1 MTRCTGARQR
11 ASAALLAAA
20 AAATVPWSALG
31 AEAAALPS
39 AGSATVIPEPGRPSG
54 PTPPGS
60 GAAGTGP
67 ATSGSGSGAAT
78 PSPPTGSTPRAVDPS
93 SSARDI
99 GSPTTTTTVD
109 WFVRAS
115 ALLGELVTLAL
126 AVVCGLLAWASF
138 VVLREALGMAPRPV
152 VADPPA
158 SAPPAQADSKVA
170 DASPPPSA
178 AKPASPAA
186 KAPPDFAFKRHWGGF
201 GGGSTGWVVSERLVR
216 VIVGLALAG
225 LAAALGMQLVPRD
238 GSSGKAGAASSSGA
252 ASAAKAHD

>member
-1 MTRCTGARQR
+1 MTTCIGVRQR
-11 ASAALLAAA
+11 ANAALLAAA
-20 AAATVPWSALG
+20 AAAIVPWSALG
-31 AEAAALPS
+31 AETGALPS
-39 AGSATVIPEPGRPSG
+39 AGSAPVAVARP
-54 PTPPGS
+54 

-78 PSPPTGSTPRAVDPS
+78 PSPPAGSIPRAVDPPP
-93 SSARDI
+93 SAPDI
-99 GSPTTTTTVD
+99 GRHTTTTTVD

-126 AVVCGLLAWASF
+126 AVVCGLLSWAAF
-138 VVLREALGMAPRPV
+138 VVLREALGMMPRLV

-158 SAPPAQADSKVA
+158 ATAPAQPDSNVA

-178 AKPASPAA
+178 AKPLSRATP
-186 KAPPDFAFKRHWGGF
+186 APPAFTFKRHWGGF

-216 VIVGLALAG
+216 VIVGLVLAG

-238 GSSGKAGAASSSGA
+238 GPAGKTEATSSSGA